1 MGRLGQGCTACE
13 VASEQVRGAKCAK
26 HASSTSPALT
36 TLRDDHRRGE
46 LGPVRYVLAGGDPA
60 RLEAMR
66 RKRTSRSR
74 NELGDQWYPAAD
86 TSIDGAPLKP
96 LVSLDVATE
105 GAGFTIH
112 RVKFAGLD
120 SGAKQGPSW

>member
-60 RLEAMR
+60 RLEAMS
-66 RKRTSRSR
+66 RKRKSRSR
-74 NELGDQWYPAAD
+74 TELGMLIGDDGITLAVGIEGK
-86 TSIDGAPLKP
+86 SIRVVGVDGGEKWSE
-96 LVSLDVATE
+96 V
-105 GAGFTIH
+105 
-112 RVKFAGLD
+112 
-120 SGAKQGPSW
+120 QG